1 MVSEAVPL
9 PDEQLERNTL
19 TIELLHNRFR
29 ALESRLAFL
38 DEGVSGL
45 ASLVVDWEARLTDLA
60 SQCSALQSDLTLLS
74 SQVTLFDSRRQAFE
88 QSFAQRVEQE
98 VVEALTS
105 LHRSI
110 DILCYQRA
118 DLWAQFCHLSRRFD
132 LLAGSAESTDSD
144 FSLHTLD

>member
-9 PDEQLERNTL
+9 PEEQLERNTL

-45 ASLVVDWEARLTDLA
+45 ASLVVDWEAR
-60 SQCSALQSDLTLLS
+60 SQCSALTLLS

-105 LHRSI
+105 FASQ
-110 DILCYQRA
+110 Y
-118 DLWAQFCHLSRRFD
+118 
-132 LLAGSAESTDSD
+132 
-144 FSLHTLD
+144 